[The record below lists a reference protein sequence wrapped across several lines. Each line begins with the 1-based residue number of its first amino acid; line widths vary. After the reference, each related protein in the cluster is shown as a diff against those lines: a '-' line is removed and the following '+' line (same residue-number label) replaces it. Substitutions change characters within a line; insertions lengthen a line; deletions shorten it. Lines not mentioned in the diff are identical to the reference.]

1 MITKFIS
8 RAEDECEIQFLII
21 EDMLK
26 IEIEHFN
33 PYCPQEK
40 HEVELSKEDLFE
52 LIGQLLRIQSKLKKE
67 IK

>member
-8 RAEDECEIQFLII
+8 RGEEECEIEFLITSNR
-21 EDMLK
+21 LK

-40 HEVELSKEDLFE
+40 HQVELSKEDLFE
-52 LIGQLLRIQSKLKKE
+52 LIDQLLRIQSKLKND